1 MAALSVPPG
10 LSRRR
15 VPLRKPMTPEDL
27 ADARVR
33 EALGETGRC
42 EWAQRHEGLRQ
53 YHDDVWG
60 ERPADDSD
68 FFERMLLEI
77 FHAGLSWTLI
87 WNKHQGIRHAY
98 DGFDIDAVAAYG
110 SAEHFRAC
118 STIQTFIRSE
128 RKIVAAIVRNA
139 RTVQE
144 IQERATGPSRAFCSA
159 CRKQERQD
167 QRISRSRSVSW
178 DPVRRAD
185 SWSRL
190 AWSRHRTT
198 PTASRPTAQSGQPP
212 EEAPLTTVALEDLR
226 RFGRAALATRGVH
239 AADAALVIDVMLEQD
254 LRDHGHHGIVLLA
267 LRIRDLD
274 AGRARADAQVELL
287 ADLPAFTALDA
298 HGALGPV
305 GSVQAMD
312 CLHRQG
318 SDAGSGHGFAT
329 GYAPLGHSRLLQH
342 CARRPPA

>member
-110 SAEHFRAC
+110 SADISRLLDDPNV
-118 STIQTFIRSE
+118 IRSE
-128 RKIVAAIVRNA
+128 RKIVAAIENA

-144 IQERATGPSRAFCSA
+144 IQDRDGSFQGFLLGLPKSKNGKINALKKSFRFMGPGTSRGFLESTGLVAPPHHAYCFKANRA
-159 CRKQERQD
+159 
-167 QRISRSRSVSW
+167 I
-178 DPVRRAD
+178 
-185 SWSRL
+185 WS
-190 AWSRHRTT
+190 
-198 PTASRPTAQSGQPP
+198 TA
-212 EEAPLTTVALEDLR
+212 
-226 RFGRAALATRGVH
+226 
-239 AADAALVIDVMLEQD
+239 
-254 LRDHGHHGIVLLA
+254 
-267 LRIRDLD
+267 
-274 AGRARADAQVELL
+274 
-287 ADLPAFTALDA
+287 
-298 HGALGPV
+298 
-305 GSVQAMD
+305 
-312 CLHRQG
+312 
-318 SDAGSGHGFAT
+318 
-329 GYAPLGHSRLLQH
+329 
-342 CARRPPA
+342 